1 MALAWSLKGAS
12 LPPTCKCLGGVR
24 CKQALIV
31 LHWEAI
37 LACKLPCSCSHEHAV
52 FSALHH
58 TSRYGQGSRET
69 AQGGR
74 GGGLGGE
81 GWWWVGRGGVVV
93 GWEGR
98 GGGGLGGEGWW
109 WVGRGGVVEGIVES

>member
-69 AQGGR
+69 AQGEGEAQGR
-74 GGGLGGE
+74 
-81 GWWWVGRGGVVV
+81 RVVV
-93 GWEGR
+93 HVDGR
-98 GGGGLGGEGWW
+98 SRAGLLGLA
-109 WVGRGGVVEGIVES
+109 VVVWGAERVRNKP